1 MRINLD
7 YPIIRNT
14 SPNQIDEIIDN
25 VRSIMWEV
33 YKLKGWMFGFHNLR
47 VSLNEAVSTSSSTC
61 DTPSLWVDIT
71 WAAGRGKHVSPES
84 FRTVFISKAT
94 KNRPLHKQNVYT
106 YHSYSDLLS
115 QWRAGTLSSIL
126 R

>member
-1 MRINLD
+1 MRINID
-7 YPIIRNT
+7 HTIYRNT
-14 SPNQIDEIIDN
+14 SPNDVEEIIDN
-25 VRSIMWEV
+25 VRSIMYEV
-33 YKLKGWMFGFHNLR
+33 YNIKGWTFGFDNLR
-47 VSLNEAVSTSSSTC
+47 VSLNEAVSTSSSHN

-71 WAAGRGKHVSPES
+71 WAAGRGKHVSPAS

-94 KNRPLHKQNVYT
+94 KNRPAAKQNVFT

-115 QWRAGTLSSIL
+115 QWRAGTLATIV